1 MRVRSLPDVKLRRV
15 PFTVAEARQAGMRWR
30 DLQTRR
36 WTRTSR
42 GQYAWTGLP
51 QDAMLKLV
59 AVSRRMPARYAFSG
73 LTAAWLLGLDVSWAE
88 PIEVTVPRDAPV
100 RARAGVKL
108 RRVALPE
115 SDVISQR
122 GLCTTS
128 AMRTVC
134 DLGSRTDV
142 VESVVVVDMA
152 LHAGLVKR
160 PDLLAHVATH
170 AGAKGIKRLRRAVRL
185 AEPRSESAMETR
197 LRIALI
203 RGRLPAPLV
212 QSDLCDS
219 KGRFIGRVDLYYPD
233 RRLASSTTART
244 TRTVSMPTCADRT
257 PFSVPAITFYDSR
270 PPTYANPSQSRP
282 RFVRPVPRSRV
293 TPLVRTN
300 TRRTRT
306 QRVDSP
312 DYRGGRPAHVRL
324 NCVVPRPRTSPSWR
338 EPRRQGR
345 AGPNPPPRPRS
356 RSRWLQGRRC
366 RRSTRRERASPSRV
380 SHPAS
385 AGPARRCP
393 TERSAPAPGRPR
405 CRQRAR
411 SRLSRRRAARRWRS
425 PRPRSRSSTL
435 APWPGPA
442 STGAGPRRSPGKTP
456 T

>member
-15 PFTVAEARQAGMRWR
+15 PFTVAEARQAGLRWR
-30 DLQTRR
+30 DLQTGR

-233 RRLASSTTART
+233 RRLALEYDGANHKDRLDADLRRQNAILSAGYHLLRFSAADLRKPESVAAQIRQARAAFP
-244 TRTVSMPTCADRT
+244 R
-257 PFSVPAITFYDSR
+257 
-270 PPTYANPSQSRP
+270 YA
-282 RFVRPVPRSRV
+282 V
-293 TPLVRTN
+293 
-300 TRRTRT
+300 
-306 QRVDSP
+306 SP
-312 DYRGGRPAHVRL
+312 D
-324 NCVVPRPRTSPSWR
+324 
-338 EPRRQGR
+338 
-345 AGPNPPPRPRS
+345 
-356 RSRWLQGRRC
+356 
-366 RRSTRRERASPSRV
+366 
-380 SHPAS
+380 
-385 AGPARRCP
+385 
-393 TERSAPAPGRPR
+393 
-405 CRQRAR
+405 
-411 SRLSRRRAARRWRS
+411 
-425 PRPRSRSSTL
+425 
-435 APWPGPA
+435 
-442 STGAGPRRSPGKTP
+442 
-456 T
+456 